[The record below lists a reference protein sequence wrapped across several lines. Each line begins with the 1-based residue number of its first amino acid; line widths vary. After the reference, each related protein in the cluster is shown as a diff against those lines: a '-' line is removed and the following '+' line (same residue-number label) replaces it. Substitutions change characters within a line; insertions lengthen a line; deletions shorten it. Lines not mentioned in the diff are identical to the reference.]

1 MLTLDEAI
9 NMGIRKGLF
18 QWSLALVAV
27 IFQFT
32 AQLITAGLVMD
43 ITNYFHAS
51 ASQAGFML
59 SSYYILYALMQVPA
73 GAVVSRFGPKATF
86 IMGHISF
93 SLSSLILIFAPNL
106 YMAFLGRILM
116 GLSLGCHYVS
126 FAKATDQNIPAIYFG
141 RFIALQELLVVIF
154 QIVFNVSLA
163 SVANIKWQSVIQ
175 ILSVSSLMLAVFFIF
190 TMKNI
195 DKKDEKDRLI
205 SLMQIKLVVGQIF
218 RDKDLMYKTLI
229 ASCLFSFLTIIYG
242 TWWPTFIVAARNVS
256 IAQALISNQVLA
268 VGMVIGMAYLL
279 SSSSINNTK
288 NIFIYYG
295 IASALCLLALLWW
308 PSMPSMYMN
317 GTMLLMGFFSAA
329 YCLGFT
335 ELGNKP
341 YPKAISVGFVN
352 GSMLMIAPIIQTMIA
367 GVSELFHWYY
377 ALPDTSVSLSEYQ
390 LDLTILPIIQLVII
404 VFYLIS
410 VRRSVPEI
418 NESH

>member
-1 MLTLDEAI
+1 
-9 NMGIRKGLF
+9 MGNRKGLF

-59 SSYYILYALMQVPA
+59 SSYYILYAMMQVPA
-73 GAVVSRFGPKATF
+73 GAVVSRFGPKFTF
-86 IMGHISF
+86 IMGHVF
-93 SLSSLILIFAPNL
+93 FALSSLILIFAPNL

-154 QIVFNVSLA
+154 QIVFNLSLA
-163 SVANIKWQSVIQ
+163 SVANIQWQSVII
-175 ILSVSSLMLAVFFIF
+175 ILSVSSLMLAIFFTF
-190 TMKNI
+190 AMKPI
-195 DKKDEKDRLI
+195 DKKGEHERLI
-205 SLMQIKLVVGQIF
+205 SLMQIKLIVGQILK
-218 RDKDLMYKTLI
+218 DKDLMYKTLI

-242 TWWPTFIVAARNVS
+242 TWWPTFLVAARNVS
-256 IAQALISNQVLA
+256 IGHALVSNQVLA
-268 VGMVIGMAYLL
+268 FGMVFGMAYLL
-279 SSSSINNTK
+279 SSSNINNTK
-288 NIFIYYG
+288 NILISYG
-295 IASALCLLALLWW
+295 VASAVCLLVLLWW
-308 PSMPSMYMN
+308 PTMPEFLVN
-317 GTMLLMGFFSAA
+317 IFMLLMGFFSSA

-341 YPKAISVGFVN
+341 YPKAVSVGFVN
-352 GSMLMIAPIIQTMIA
+352 GAMLMIAPIIQTMIA

-377 ALPDTSVSLSEYQ
+377 VMPNTSVSLVEYQ
-390 LDLTILPIIQLVII
+390 LDLTILPIIQLII
-404 VFYLIS
+404 LVLYVLNIKRSSHIS
-410 VRRSVPEI
+410 DRSI
-418 NESH
+418 

>member
-1 MLTLDEAI
+1 
-9 NMGIRKGLF
+9 MGNRKGLF

-59 SSYYILYALMQVPA
+59 SSYYILYAMMQVPA
-73 GAVVSRFGPKATF
+73 GAVVSRFGPKFTF
-86 IMGHISF
+86 IMGHVF
-93 SLSSLILIFAPNL
+93 FALSSLILIFAPNL

-154 QIVFNVSLA
+154 QIVFNLSLA
-163 SVANIKWQSVIQ
+163 SVANIQWQSVII
-175 ILSVSSLMLAVFFIF
+175 ILSVTSMTLAIFFIF
-190 TMKNI
+190 AMKPI
-195 DKKDEKDRLI
+195 DKKGEHERLI
-205 SLMQIKLVVGQIF
+205 SLMQIKLIVGQILK
-218 RDKDLMYKTLI
+218 DKDLMYKTLI

-242 TWWPTFIVAARNVS
+242 TWWPTFLVAARNVS
-256 IAQALISNQVLA
+256 IGHALVSNQVLA
-268 VGMVIGMAYLL
+268 FGMVFGMAYLL
-279 SSSSINNTK
+279 SSSNINNTK
-288 NIFIYYG
+288 NILISYG
-295 IASALCLLALLWW
+295 VASAVCLLVLLWW
-308 PSMPSMYMN
+308 PTMPEYLVN
-317 GTMLLMGFFSAA
+317 IFMLLMGFFSSA

-341 YPKAISVGFVN
+341 YPKAVSVGFVN
-352 GSMLMIAPIIQTMIA
+352 GAMLMIAPIIQTMIA

-377 ALPDTSVSLSEYQ
+377 VMPNTSVSLVEYQ
-390 LDLTILPIIQLVII
+390 LDLTILPIIQLII
-404 VFYLIS
+404 LVLYVLNIKRSSHIS
-410 VRRSVPEI
+410 DKSI
-418 NESH
+418 

>member
-1 MLTLDEAI
+1 
-9 NMGIRKGLF
+9 MGNRKGLF

-59 SSYYILYALMQVPA
+59 SSYYILYAMMQVPA
-73 GAVVSRFGPKATF
+73 GAVVSRFGPKFTF
-86 IMGHISF
+86 IMGHVF
-93 SLSSLILIFAPNL
+93 FALSSLILIFAPNL

-154 QIVFNVSLA
+154 QIVFNLSLA
-163 SVANIKWQSVIQ
+163 SASNIQWQTVII
-175 ILSVSSLMLAVFFIF
+175 ILSVSSFMLAIFFTF
-190 TMKNI
+190 AMKPI
-195 DKKDEKDRLI
+195 DKKGEHERLI
-205 SLMQIKLVVGQIF
+205 SLMQIKLIVGQILK
-218 RDKDLMYKTLI
+218 DKDLMYKTLI

-242 TWWPTFIVAARNVS
+242 TWWPTFLVAARNVS
-256 IAQALISNQVLA
+256 IGHALVSNQVLA
-268 VGMVIGMAYLL
+268 FGMVFGMAYLL
-279 SSSSINNTK
+279 SSSNINNTK
-288 NIFIYYG
+288 NILISYG
-295 IASALCLLALLWW
+295 VASAVCLLVLLWW
-308 PSMPSMYMN
+308 PTMPEYLVDIF
-317 GTMLLMGFFSAA
+317 MLLMGFFSSA

-341 YPKAISVGFVN
+341 YPKAVSVGFVN
-352 GSMLMIAPIIQTMIA
+352 GAMLMIAPIIQTMIA

-377 ALPDTSVSLSEYQ
+377 VMPNTSVSLVEYQ
-390 LDLTILPIIQLVII
+390 LDLTILPIIQLII
-404 VFYLIS
+404 LVLYVLNIKRSSHIS
-410 VRRSVPEI
+410 DKSI
-418 NESH
+418 